1 MLDWMGGT
9 GIEPVTPACGAHD
22 CVTPRSW
29 APSFCLV
36 EPTGLVRFASLPP
49 VTGRKA
55 ADPLGIGGT
64 LDCDSTQTDPSPVTE
79 IEVTAASNGT
89 STAFYDVAATFGIR

>member
-1 MLDWMGGT
+1 MGGT

-22 CVTPRSW
+22 SITPRSW

-36 EPTGLVRFASLPP
+36 EPHRTCSFRLVTLGYGP
-49 VTGRKA
+49 KA
-55 ADPLGIGGT
+55 AHPLGIGGT
-64 LDCDSTQTDPSPVTE
+64 LDCGCTQTDPSPVTE
-79 IEVTAASNGT
+79 IEVPAVSNGT